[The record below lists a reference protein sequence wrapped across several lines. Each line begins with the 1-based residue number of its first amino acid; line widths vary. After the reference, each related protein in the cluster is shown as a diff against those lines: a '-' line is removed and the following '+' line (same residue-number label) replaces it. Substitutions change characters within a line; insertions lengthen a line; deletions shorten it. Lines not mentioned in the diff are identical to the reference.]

1 MQQAQQRGLS
11 SSSENIRTMQ
21 QAQQRGLSSSSEN
34 IRTMQQ
40 AQQRGLSSSSENI
53 RTMQQAQQRGLS
65 SSSENIRTMQ
75 QAQQRGLS
83 SSSKNIR
90 TTHTSTTERDF
101 SSSSKNIRMTH
112 TSITERDS
120 HWPQEHSAMT
130 SLSLQLYLAI
140 FISSGSNAMA
150 LRSEA
155 SPFLL
160 SFLFSRFSSRRI
172 CFCSCRS
179 SSDWQSD
186 KNNYQQNS
194 KPQEW
199 NCCHGNGV
207 DDNSNNGDFC
217 SSYF

>member
-1 MQQAQQRGLS
+1 MTHTSVTERDSHS
-11 SSSENIRTMQ
+11 SQERDFF
-21 QAQQRGLSSSSEN
+21 
-34 IRTMQQ
+34 
-40 AQQRGLSSSSENI
+40 
-53 RTMQQAQQRGLS
+53 
-65 SSSENIRTMQ
+65 
-75 QAQQRGLS
+75 

-112 TSITERDS
+112 TSVTERETVI
-120 HWPQEHSAMT
+120 HRREHSAMT

-186 KNNYQQNS
+186 KNHYQQIPSPRDETVAMEVGLMVTAIMEISTAPTFRKHGALYNEQCNT
-194 KPQEW
+194 KPGEKI
-199 NCCHGNGV
+199 NL
-207 DDNSNNGDFC
+207 
-217 SSYF
+217 